1 MNEELRKS
9 GIDVIGN
16 VPWGTHICQFYEP
29 KEDLVDILIPYFKV
43 GLENNEYCLWVTSHT
58 LKIEDAKKAL
68 RKTVPYLDS
77 YLDKGQI
84 EIISYTCLHTTESIY
99 DSEKVINYL
108 IEKLNHALESGYSEL
123 RLSENNY
130 RLKKGFE
137 LFC

>member
-1 MNEELRKS
+1 M
-9 GIDVIGN
+9 
-16 VPWGTHICQFYEP
+16 
-29 KEDLVDILIPYFKV
+29 DILIPYFKV